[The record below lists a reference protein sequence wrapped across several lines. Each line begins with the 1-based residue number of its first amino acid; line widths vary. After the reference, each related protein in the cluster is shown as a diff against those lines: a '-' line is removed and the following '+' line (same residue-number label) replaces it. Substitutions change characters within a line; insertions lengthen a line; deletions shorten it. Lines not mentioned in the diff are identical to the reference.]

1 MNRVGRIGHNRF
13 LCIADYL
20 LHQPSP
26 QKNKTSSE
34 SFSDD
39 VFLQMFLR
47 FRAPQNHRVPVA
59 EKTVFMFDR
68 MAVHRA
74 DVFHA

>member
-1 MNRVGRIGHNRF
+1 MGIIGFYVLQITHFIN
-13 LCIADYL
+13 
-20 LHQPSP
+20 LH
-26 QKNKTSSE
+26 KKTSSE

-39 VFLQMFLR
+39 VFLQRFLR
-47 FRAPQNHRVPVA
+47 FRAPQNHRVSVA

-68 MAVHRA
+68 MAVYRA